1 LVINLPRTNL
11 TEPDLRSES
20 VTIVIPTLNEAES
33 IGSVIDELKECGFSN
48 ILVVDGHSTDRTV
61 EIAREKGVSVVLQ
74 HGSGKRDALETA
86 FEIVKTPYLVVMDG
100 DMSYDAHDIKLLMDH
115 REGYDQ
121 VVGARRMTS
130 GNMTWLHRI
139 GNRIIT
145 RAFNIFFAT
154 KLRDVCSGMYLIR
167 TEKARTLQFSAGKL
181 TVEEEI
187 LAQNSVEGN
196 VTDVPINYR
205 PRLGGKSQVST
216 WRQGFADVVT
226 LFDLARKYNA
236 VMLFSTISALAII
249 PATLI
254 LLWVLYEAIFHQS
267 LHQGYALLG
276 VMLLLVAGQG
286 FTVTTLY
293 LQLRRLE
300 RRLSKRT

>member
-1 LVINLPRTNL
+1 MSGTNL
-11 TEPDLRSES
+11 TQPDLRNDS
-20 VTIVIPTLNEAES
+20 VTIVLPTLNEEEA
-33 IGSVIDELKECGFSN
+33 IGSVIDELKECGYSN
-48 ILVVDGHSTDRTV
+48 ILVVDGYSTDRTA
-61 EIAREKGVSVVLQ
+61 EIARNKGVSVVLQ

-86 FEIVKTPYLVVMDG
+86 FEIVKTLHLVVMDG
-100 DMSYDAHDIKLLMDH
+100 DMSYDAHDIRLLMAHSAD
-115 REGYDQ
+115 YDQ
-121 VVGARRMTS
+121 VVGARRMTPD
-130 GNMTWLHRI
+130 NMTWLHRV
-139 GNRIIT
+139 GNRVIT
-145 RAFNIFFAT
+145 RAFNVFFAT

-167 TEKARTLQFSAGKL
+167 TEKAKTLQFTAGKL
-181 TVEEEI
+181 TIEEEI

-205 PRLGGKSQVST
+205 PRLGGKSRVST
-216 WRQGFADVVT
+216 WRQGFADIVT

-236 VMLFSTISALAII
+236 VMLFSTISVLAII
-249 PATLI
+249 PAAVT
-254 LLWVLYEAIFHQS
+254 LLWVLYEAIFHQF

-300 RRLSKRT
+300 RRLSKRI

>member
-1 LVINLPRTNL
+1 VVDLSKTDLSQANLEN
-11 TEPDLRSES
+11 ES
-20 VTIVIPTLNEAES
+20 VTIVIPTLNEEEA
-33 IGSVIDELKECGFSN
+33 IGLVIDELKQCGYSN
-48 ILVVDGHSTDRTV
+48 ILVVDGYSTDRTV
-61 EIAREKGVSVVLQ
+61 EIARNKGVSVILQ

-86 FEIVKTPYLVVMDG
+86 FEIVKTPYLLVIDG
-100 DMSYDAHDIKLLMDH
+100 DMSYDGHDIHLLMAHSAD
-115 REGYDQ
+115 YDQ
-121 VVGARRMTS
+121 VVGARRMTRD
-130 GNMTWLHRI
+130 NMTWLHRV

-154 KLRDVCSGMYLIR
+154 KLRDVCSGMYLIK
-167 TEKARTLQFSAGKL
+167 TEKARALQFSAGKL

-187 LAQNSVEGN
+187 LAQNSIEGN
-196 VTDVPINYR
+196 VTDVPISYR
-205 PRLGGKSQVST
+205 PRLGGKPKPST
-216 WRQGFADVVT
+216 WRQGLADVVT

-249 PATLI
+249 PATLT
-254 LLWVLYEAIFHQS
+254 LLWVLYEAIFHRF
-267 LHQGYALLG
+267 LHEGYALLG